1 MALLPL
7 LTPSGIESPDGLQY
21 DVTTALQAI
30 AAGVFYPS
38 SVKGTDNAAGL
49 LLYSPNVASA
59 CFFANT
65 GNDKRSYL
73 LRIQAYR
80 AATLPM
86 GDGVHGVDDAAVY
99 AIYRSYAADTA
110 VCQQRGLNAQVNHRG
125 ASGGS
130 IGNLIGTNASTST
143 TLAGDCVALTLVNE
157 DYAPATGGV
166 SGALDLLHL
175 HEGPNAVGGEF
186 GLRIR
191 NQKKNGSQTGSGI
204 LVQNDDG
211 GTAHASRTFWKYGL
225 DLGGLAATA
234 HDVTHSLAAAQGVST
249 AKGDIRLGTDD
260 ANGLPAIISSGKATN
275 DGEIVTQVGADTL
288 WADGSLYIGV
298 LDGAGTIW
306 QKKNDTWTA
315 LT

>member
-1 MALLPL
+1 MALFPL
-7 LTPSGIESPDGLQY
+7 LTPSGLESPDGLQY

-30 AAGVFYPS
+30 AAGVFYPN
-38 SVKGTDNAAGL
+38 SVIGTDNAAGL
-49 LLYSPNVASA
+49 LLYSPNVTSA
-59 CFFANT
+59 CFFQNT

-73 LRIQAYR
+73 LRVQAYR
-80 AATLPM
+80 AAALPM
-86 GDGVHGVDDAAVY
+86 GNGVNGVDDAAVY
-99 AIYRSYAADTA
+99 MIYRSYAADTA
-110 VCQQRGLNAQVNHRG
+110 VATQRGLNAQVNHRG

-143 TLAGDCVALTLVNE
+143 TLAGDCVALTLSNE
-157 DYAPATGGV
+157 NYAPATGGV

-191 NQKKNGSQTGSGI
+191 NAKKNGSQAGSFI
-204 LVQNDDG
+204 KAQNDAAA
-211 GTAHASRTFWKYGL
+211 TTMFKHGL
-225 DLGGLAATA
+225 DLQG
-234 HDVTHSLAAAQGVST
+234 VAAAGGVST
-249 AKGDIRLGTDD
+249 LKGDIVLGSKD
-260 ANGLPAIISSGKATN
+260 ANGLPAIIASGAATT
-275 DGEIVTQVGADTL
+275 DGEIVTQLGADTL
-288 WADGSLYIGV
+288 WADGSIYLGI